1 MAKRFA
7 LEGDD
12 NLDFS
17 SINQMMAK
25 GSAYAGK
32 LEPAEEKKEDKP
44 EEKEAQKEE
53 TEPVAETGAA
63 GEAQKE
69 TTAQPTAEIKADAQK
84 TDLEPAKEA
93 KPKDKKQTKKTAQK
107 KDAAEAK
114 KQETATAQAEQMT
127 EEQTLSGEDLPFPT
141 FSEIM
146 YNMVGNREDNEFL
159 TIRIAPDLIAKLD
172 VLTKNLPK
180 GKKSSRGQVVANLL
194 TYFYKKYAKEVEAF
208 ETLSKVK

>member
-69 TTAQPTAEIKADAQK
+69 TTAQPTAEVKSETQK
-84 TDLEPAKEA
+84 TDLGKEA
-93 KPKDKKQTKKTAQK
+93 KPKDKKQAKKTAKK
-107 KDAAEAK
+107 KDAAEDR
-114 KQETATAQAEQMT
+114 KQETATVQVEQMT